1 MALTEQEELE
11 LLELEEEE
19 YQSSL
24 SKKNEPE
31 TSALEAAKTGAF
43 SSASLGFLDELAGAM
58 EAGGQA
64 IGVKG
69 LGAPSISETELISP
83 KGLDLAELK
92 KTYEE
97 ARNRRRS
104 LEKKAQEDQPLAY
117 TGGTLVGGVATA
129 PLAPISTARGAAIAG
144 GLAGLGT
151 SEAQDLASLETL
163 GDVGVGAVGGAALQ
177 KALPVAGEA
186 IKGTGRAAKKAGQ
199 FVTDLPLIRDFIDTT
214 KGAYQGKA
222 YSGQVPKYEKELRE
236 TAKNTLDLL
245 KELNLKKAS
254 KQSDI
259 LETATEAGQKIDTAP
274 QLLNTYQKLKNLNPQ
289 ELAGKE
295 QRQLARELEKF
306 LIPTIEGTDLVGQTP
321 KELNATIKNLNNL
334 IGSKEKSGVKDI
346 ALDLLSNLKKQASEE
361 IEGLAPATKEVSETM
376 ALFERA
382 SGKTPQEYV
391 AGLNEADNA
400 ALVDRMTKVLSQSED
415 VPVRIQDVV
424 EGFSRVKG
432 LKDYAPDVADYVAKQ
447 AKAQARDLELAKMA
461 SGDVKYFGERISTG
475 AAKLGEATG
484 ATAKKIKEGTIDRT
498 AAYVKKSTPQWA
510 TQTAQALK
518 QKATPAAQTLSTIM
532 EKMAGSSDQK
542 RTAIMFGVMQN
553 PEYRQLL
560 NEINPVD
567 NEEP

>member
-1 MALTEQEELE
+1 MAEKDYSDLGFVEDTDDLGFVEDQPSAPKDIPISDVLTGAALQGATLGFGEELTAAGAAG
-11 LLELEEEE
+11 LDILEGKGQG
-19 YQSSL
+19 QS
-24 SKKNEPE
+24 
-31 TSALEAAKTGAF
+31 T
-43 SSASLGFLDELAGAM
+43 LDRYKDLYNKYLQDERRQLAM
-58 EAGGQA
+58 EA
-64 IGVKG
+64 
-69 LGAPSISETELISP
+69 
-83 KGLDLAELK
+83 
-92 KTYEE
+92 E
-97 ARNRRRS
+97 A
-104 LEKKAQEDQPLAY
+104 QP
-117 TGGTLVGGVATA
+117 GVALAGNIAGGILTA

-245 KELNLKKAS
+245 KELNIKKAS

-259 LETATEAGQKIDTAP
+259 LETATEAGQTLDTTSKF
-274 QLLNTYQKLKNLNPQ
+274 LDTYFKLKNLNPQ

-295 QRQLARELEKF
+295 QRQLAREMEKF
-306 LIPTIEGTDLVGQTP
+306 LIPTIKGTMIKKQSP

-424 EGFSRVKG
+424 EGFGGVKG
-432 LKDYAPDVADYVAKQ
+432 LKDYAPDVANYVTKQ
-447 AKAQARDLELAKMA
+447 AKEQARDLELAKMA

-484 ATAKKIKEGTIDRT
+484 ATAKKIKEGTIDKT
-498 AAYVKKSTPQWA
+498 AAYVKKSTPEWA

-518 QKATPAAQTLSTIM
+518 QKATPVAQTLSGLL
-532 EKMAGSSDQK
+532 EKAAGSPDQK
-542 RTAIMFGVMQN
+542 RTAIMFGIMQN